1 MEIGARHKSDTN
13 KRGTPGDN
21 KLDEAVVV
29 TMILVSTGMTPINT
43 NIAPKPD
50 IFIAGG

>member
-1 MEIGARHKSDTN
+1 MELDINQTQTN
-13 KRGTPGDN
+13 GGHRGDN

-50 IFIAGG
+50 IFIAGV